1 MSQFNISPEEVSKL
15 EEKFEIK
22 SNERKLKNF
31 LKLLTFIALV
41 TMSIYHFYASG
52 FGTIRDILHRGI
64 HISFVV
70 GLVFLFYNWKSF
82 PDDKSKSKVPIIDI
96 IFSILVVITALYLP
110 LLPSEI
116 LASRVGNPSSTEVIM
131 GSILIILTLEAAR
144 RSIGYTLPLICV
156 IFMIFAL

>member
-82 PDDKSKSKVPIIDI
+82 PDDKSKSKVAIIAV
-96 IFSILVVITALYLP
+96 SYTH
-110 LLPSEI
+110 
-116 LASRVGNPSSTEVIM
+116 
-131 GSILIILTLEAAR
+131 LTLPT
-144 RSIGYTLPLICV
+144 SDLV
-156 IFMIFAL
+156 

>member
-70 GLVFLFYNWKSF
+70 GLVFLFYLSLIHISE
-82 PDDKSKSKVPIIDI
+82 PTRRTPISYAV
-96 IFSILVVITALYLP
+96 FCLKKKK
-110 LLPSEI
+110 
-116 LASRVGNPSSTEVIM
+116 
-131 GSILIILTLEAAR
+131 
-144 RSIGYTLPLICV
+144 
-156 IFMIFAL
+156 